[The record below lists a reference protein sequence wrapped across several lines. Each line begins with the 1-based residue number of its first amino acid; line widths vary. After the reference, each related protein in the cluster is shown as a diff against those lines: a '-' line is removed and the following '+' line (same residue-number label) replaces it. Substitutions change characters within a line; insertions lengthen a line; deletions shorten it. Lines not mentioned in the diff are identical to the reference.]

1 MPDPAF
7 DPAAARDA
15 ILARIGR
22 AAREAGRDPADITLT
37 AVSKQ
42 QSRQAVSAIVAC
54 GQSVFGENRVQEA
67 IDRWGGRRSGLELRL
82 IGPLQTN
89 KVRLAIGFFDAI
101 ETLDRVRLA
110 EEIAREVQRSG
121 RGPKLLV
128 QVNTGQ
134 EPQKSGLPPHE
145 VDIFLA
151 RARGDHGLVVA
162 GLMCI
167 PPVGEPAAPHFA
179 LLAKIARRN
188 GLAELSMG
196 MSDDFETAVR
206 LGATHVR
213 IGTALFGP
221 RLSPRQKLSTEGG

>member
-15 ILARIGR
+15 ILARIAQ

-42 QSRQAVSAIVAC
+42 QSRQAVSAILGC
-54 GQSVFGENRVQEA
+54 GQRVFGENRVQEA
-67 IDRWGGRRSGLELRL
+67 IERWGGRRSGLELRL

-89 KVRLAIGFFDAI
+89 KVRLAISFFDAI

-110 EEIAREVQRSG
+110 EEIAREVQHSG
-121 RGPKLLV
+121 RCPKLLV
-128 QVNTGQ
+128 QVNTGE
-134 EPQKSGLPPHE
+134 EPQKSGLAPHE
-145 VDIFLA
+145 VDVFLA
-151 RARGDHGLVVA
+151 RVRGDHGLEIA
-162 GLMCI
+162 GLMCL

-188 GLAELSMG
+188 GLSELSMG

-206 LGATHVR
+206 LGATHLR

-221 RLSPRQKLSTEGG
+221 RLTPRQKLSIEGG